1 MQARYAGGSSRRPN
15 DAIVALLPMPEE
27 TAIHPCNRTV
37 TSQNVTVRLLFV
49 QERIFPCGLELAL
62 TWADSCEPAATS

>member
-37 TSQNVTVRLLFV
+37 TYKNVTVRLLFV
-49 QERIFPCGLELAL
+49 
-62 TWADSCEPAATS
+62 